1 MVSSVAEAE
10 QLFKEHGVT
19 TVIVI
24 GTDPSGIARGKRLN
38 VSYFLKCVDSGV
50 GFSSYIMGTTPMDE
64 VLPGLFDT
72 GVPDVKGKPD
82 LSTLRLADWEP
93 GAAICIMDWV
103 TPDGAPHPFC
113 PRSELK
119 RQKAAFA
126 AAGFDANFSLELEL
140 YLIPIDVQQIRLG
153 RWSDLPV
160 MSKDVHCYS
169 VYEGHFSE
177 RIMQSVRLAFPDAIE
192 GSLPEWGPGQ
202 YEVNLHRADPLA
214 MADIAMLFKTATKQI
229 ATREGV
235 SATFMAK
242 IDDQLSGSSGHIHQS
257 LLEHG
262 TGKPVFYDP
271 EQPFRMS
278 LVFQRYL
285 AGQLDLFRPSALCF
299 APFVNS
305 YKRFQPD
312 SFAGSTRT
320 WGIDNRTVTL
330 RVINTSPGSSR
341 LENRLG
347 GADLNPYVAFACCL
361 ATGLRGLREQLVLPP
376 PVKGNG
382 YQSEGVEQVPASL
395 REAYEAAACAPV
407 LRGLFAE
414 GFLDNL
420 IRIAAFENNA
430 CERRVSDIERRRYLE
445 MV

>member
-1 MVSSVAEAE
+1 MASVQEAEA
-10 QLFKEHGVT
+10 FIKEHAIR
-19 TVIVI
+19 TVIVL

-38 VSYFLKCVDSGV
+38 VAYFLKCAEAGV
-50 GFSSYIMGTTPMDE
+50 GFSSYIMATTPMDE

-119 RQKAAFA
+119 RQKAALA
-126 AAGFDANFSLELEL
+126 AAGYDALFSLELEF
-140 YLIPIDVQQIRLG
+140 YLVPIGLQEIRMG
-153 RWSDLPV
+153 RWADLPA

-177 RIMQSVRLAFPDAIE
+177 RIMEAVRLSFPDSIE

-202 YEVNLHRADPLA
+202 FEVNLHRADPLA
-214 MADIAMLFKTATKQI
+214 MADTAVLFKTAAKQI
-229 ATREGV
+229 ASKEGV

-257 LLEHG
+257 LIERS
-262 TGKPVFYDP
+262 TGRPALYDP
-271 EQPFRMS
+271 EQPYRMS
-278 LVFQRYL
+278 LLFQRYL
-285 AGQLDLFRPSALCF
+285 AGQLELFRPSALCF

-330 RVINTSPGSSR
+330 RVINNSPGSSR
-341 LENRLG
+341 VEHRLG

-361 ATGLRGLREQLVLPP
+361 GAGLRGMKEQLILPA
-376 PVKGNG
+376 PVTGNG
-382 YQSEGVEQVPASL
+382 YQSEGVEAVPATL
-395 REAYEAAACAPV
+395 REAYEAAASSPE
-407 LRGLFAE
+407 LRGLFAD
-414 GFLDNL
+414 GFLENL
-420 IRIAAFENNA
+420 IRIAAFESNA
-430 CERRVSDIERRRYLE
+430 CERRVSDIERRRYFE